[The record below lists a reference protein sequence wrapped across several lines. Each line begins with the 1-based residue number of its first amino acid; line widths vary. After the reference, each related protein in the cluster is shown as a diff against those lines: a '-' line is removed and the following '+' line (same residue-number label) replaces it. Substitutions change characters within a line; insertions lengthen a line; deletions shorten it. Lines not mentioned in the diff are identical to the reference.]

1 MATMLST
8 LFREKVSK
16 NKDVRLSQEALPDHA
31 YPTGFL
37 AFDFMNGSS
46 VHVKK
51 DDMDFTYNSVGIVDG
66 SLVTVIGRSGCG
78 KTTWC
83 VQSAGNI
90 VRPYPSSCIYMD
102 SLEGG
107 IVETRAAELIKM
119 YGDDFDQHWIPRNTG
134 ITAENFYERI
144 KMIHD
149 LKMENRSEF
158 EYDTGSYAA
167 NGERIIK
174 MVPTVYI
181 LDSLALL
188 TPDKYTEEEQLSGQ
202 MSVTATAKV
211 NSTVFKKIVPLLKS
225 ANIIL
230 FIINH
235 ITEQVDISAFSKSQ
249 GQLSYL
255 KPGER
260 LGGGRAVIYVTN
272 LLVRLDDHS
281 KLKGEEGMGIDGTLV
296 DFTLL
301 KSRTAHAGSKI
312 TLVFN
317 YETGFDPDLSLL
329 YFLKTKKLVNGAG
342 AYLYF
347 GDRSDM
353 KFSQKQFKKKL
364 HEDEEFKKVFMEYAI
379 SALEELISAT
389 PEVES
394 KESISYDIT
403 TSILSQI
410 RQQAA

>member
-1 MATMLST
+1 MATSLLSN
-8 LFREKVSK
+8 LFRDKVSK
-16 NKDVRLSQEALPDHA
+16 DKDPRMFQESLPDFA

-37 AFDFMNGSS
+37 TFDFMNGTT
-46 VHVKK
+46 VHVKNDK
-51 DDMDFTYNSVGIVDG
+51 MDFTYNSVGIIDG

-90 VRPYPSSCIYMD
+90 VRPFENSCIYMD

-107 IVETRAAELIKM
+107 IVETRAADLIQM
-119 YGDDFDQHWIPRNTG
+119 YGEDFKNRWITRNTG

-144 KMIHD
+144 KMVHD
-149 LKMENRSEF
+149 IKLEHRSEF
-158 EYDTGSYAA
+158 EYDTETYAA
-167 NGERIIK
+167 NGNRIYK
-174 MVPTVYI
+174 LAPTVYI

-188 TPDKYTEEEQLSGQ
+188 TPDKYSEEDELSGQ
-202 MSVTATAKV
+202 MSVTAAAKV
-211 NSTVFKKIVPLLKS
+211 NTTVFKRIVPLLKS

-230 FIINH
+230 FVINH

-260 LGGGRAVIYVTN
+260 LGGGRAVIYVSN

-281 KLKGEEGMGIDGTLV
+281 KLKEDEGFGINGTLV

-317 YETGFDPDLSLL
+317 YTSGFDPELSLL

-364 HEDEEFKKVFMEYAI
+364 SENEEFREVFMECAI
-379 SALEELISAT
+379 SALKELINVKPDSVENNSA
-389 PEVES
+389 
-394 KESISYDIT
+394 KYNIT
-403 TSILSQI
+403 TDILNSIK
-410 RQQAA
+410 QAA